1 MLRAQIGIGLFVQY
15 LQPDKQQERMFLYSQ
30 NFPLILPVGG
40 ICPVWGWRLALARY
54 GPLFAALGTH
64 VPLSQKTGVIVF
76 VFCVSLTA
84 RAAQPARRVCYRPL
98 PAVVFFVCLL

>member
-40 ICPVWGWRLALARY
+40 ICPVWG
-54 GPLFAALGTH
+54 
-64 VPLSQKTGVIVF
+64 
-76 VFCVSLTA
+76 
-84 RAAQPARRVCYRPL
+84 
-98 PAVVFFVCLL
+98 